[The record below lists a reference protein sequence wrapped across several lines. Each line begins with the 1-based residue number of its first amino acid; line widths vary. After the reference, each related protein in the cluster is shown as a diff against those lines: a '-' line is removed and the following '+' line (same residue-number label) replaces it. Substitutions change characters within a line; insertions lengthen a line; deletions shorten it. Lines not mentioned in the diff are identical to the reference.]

1 MPAMLPLEFDA
12 VGIYADQPAS
22 APSYLQPVPSSRA
35 FIGFGSAGTGGLE
48 GVRTSYL
55 DRPGYQLFVLI
66 VTDVEARVPDEP
78 SFADGM
84 REIKSG
90 FGRTM
95 SSLTEVFGV
104 SRQTLYNWL
113 SGETPKEQHQG
124 KLIQLAAAAQV
135 FTTKGIKPTS
145 PMLTRTLL
153 HGKSFL
159 QLIAEG
165 GQGAETAERL
175 VKLVQRGNKAR
186 AALAEVLGDRKAP
199 RPIVSDVGA
208 PFFNEDT

>member
-1 MPAMLPLEFDA
+1 MATTLPLALDA
-12 VGIYADQPAS
+12 VRIYADQPAS
-22 APSYLQPVPSSRA
+22 TASYLQPVPNSRA

-48 GVRTSYL
+48 GLRSSYR
-55 DRPGYQLFVLI
+55 DRPGYQLFVII
-66 VTDVEARVPDEP
+66 VTEEALAPDEP

-84 REIKSG
+84 REIKLG

-113 SGETPKEQHQG
+113 NGETPKEQHQG
-124 KLIQLAAAAQV
+124 KLIQLAAAAQI
-135 FTTKGIKPTS
+135 FAMKGIKPTW

-165 GQGAETAERL
+165 SQGTETAERL
-175 VKLVQRGNKAR
+175 VRLMQRGNKAR

-199 RPIVSDVGA
+199 RPDISDVGA